1 MADFFVSTR
10 KMQKENY
17 RETAIEVFVGV
28 LSEKLIRD
36 LMSKKDVQDRF
47 LYFAIFSLWIFVNI
61 FIAMNKTNNTLY
73 LIIYSF
79 VMHFAN

>member
-36 LMSKKDVQDRF
+36 LMSKKDVKDRF
-47 LYFAIFSLWIFVNI
+47 LYFAIFSL
-61 FIAMNKTNNTLY
+61 
-73 LIIYSF
+73 
-79 VMHFAN
+79 

>member
-17 RETAIEVFVGV
+17 REKAKDLFVGV

-47 LYFAIFSLWIFVNI
+47 LYFTIFL
-61 FIAMNKTNNTLY
+61 L
-73 LIIYSF
+73 
-79 VMHFAN
+79 

>member
-1 MADFFVSTR
+1 MADLFVSTR
-10 KMQKENY
+10 KMQIENY

-47 LYFAIFSLWIFVNI
+47 LYFAIFSL
-61 FIAMNKTNNTLY
+61 
-73 LIIYSF
+73 
-79 VMHFAN
+79 

>member
-28 LSEKLIRD
+28 FER
-36 LMSKKDVQDRF
+36 
-47 LYFAIFSLWIFVNI
+47 
-61 FIAMNKTNNTLY
+61 KTHSGFN
-73 LIIYSF
+73 
-79 VMHFAN
+79 V

>member
-1 MADFFVSTR
+1 MSTR

-47 LYFAIFSLWIFVNI
+47 FVFYDILFMNI
-61 FIAMNKTNNTLY
+61 CQYIHCNE
-73 LIIYSF
+73 
-79 VMHFAN
+79 